1 MRLERY
7 IMKFR
12 SMLLAGCLA
21 TALLL
26 TPAAAQ
32 DDTVSVGSLA
42 VMVPQN
48 WYETDV
54 PGDEVD
60 TGTVIVSNDE
70 QEDQAIVMISVVPR
84 NGRSLESMSSQTR
97 RYIAKEM
104 DGVLEYERST
114 SLDGAPAHMFV
125 YEGRSEHSDLGRRKF
140 MRAIVEKGN
149 DFYII
154 HGVANH
160 VPFANYAGTMEDI
173 VNSAKWK

>member
-1 MRLERY
+1 
-7 IMKFR
+7 
-12 SMLLAGCLA
+12 
-21 TALLL
+21 
-26 TPAAAQ
+26 
-32 DDTVSVGSLA
+32 
-42 VMVPQN
+42 
-48 WYETDV
+48 
-54 PGDEVD
+54 
-60 TGTVIVSNDE
+60 
-70 QEDQAIVMISVVPR
+70 
-84 NGRSLESMSSQTR
+84 MSSQTR